1 MTGESITDN
10 ASSDIKVDKN
20 SLSYIDPSVVENKKE
35 KIIDYQSTM
44 HESCD
49 CHNKEKDHRNHDG
62 NKSFSKSYV
71 YVIGKIAHRFPNRSI
86 EMELAQA
93 IGNKPETET
102 RGLSREETVYQ
113 ALIDPNN
120 RYIARQLCYV
130 MNVEYLETYL
140 LVPSDPLDI
149 EKLAKAVKPSPNLGD
164 IDVVIGRK
172 GPIAPPEMCNGL
184 MLPIVMVDQIY
195 SFDRE
200 TLIKAI
206 PRQTDMSDDQFT
218 RSSNALFDRIIQLAD
233 NAGSTDEHR
242 ALNYL
247 AVRYDKIYERTQLMQ
262 DENYSFTGIEL
273 HLSRLSGVRKV
284 LDVIFFYQNRQTLAV
299 SKWFVRVDVTDEFPF
314 LVSPV
319 QEYYER

>member
-1 MTGESITDN
+1 
-10 ASSDIKVDKN
+10 
-20 SLSYIDPSVVENKKE
+20 
-35 KIIDYQSTM
+35 
-44 HESCD
+44 
-49 CHNKEKDHRNHDG
+49 
-62 NKSFSKSYV
+62 
-71 YVIGKIAHRFPNRSI
+71 
-86 EMELAQA
+86 
-93 IGNKPETET
+93 
-102 RGLSREETVYQ
+102 
-113 ALIDPNN
+113 
-120 RYIARQLCYV
+120 

-247 AVRYDKIYERTQLMQ
+247 AVHYDKIYERTQLMQ
-262 DENYSFTGIEL
+262 DENYSFTGIEVPL
-273 HLSRLSGVRKV
+273 IPSIWRAQSIRC
-284 LDVIFFYQNRQTLAV
+284 D
-299 SKWFVRVDVTDEFPF
+299 F
-314 LVSPV
+314 LLPKSSNVGS
-319 QEYYER
+319 

>member
-1 MTGESITDN
+1 MTDESITDKT
-10 ASSDIKVDKN
+10 SSDLTLDKN
-20 SLSYIDPSVVENKKE
+20 PMPYLDAAVVENKKE
-35 KIIDYQSTM
+35 KIMDYHSTM

-49 CHNKEKDHRNHDG
+49 CHKKEKDHRSNDE
-62 NKSFSKSYV
+62 NKSLSKSYV
-71 YVIGKIAHRFPNRSI
+71 YVIGKIAHRFPNKSL
-86 EMELAQA
+86 EMELAQV
-93 IGNKPETET
+93 IGNKPGAET
-102 RGLSREETVYQ
+102 RGLSQEETVYQ

-120 RYIARQLCYV
+120 RYIARQLCYIL
-130 MNVEYLETYL
+130 NVEYLETYL

-149 EKLAKAVKPSPNLGD
+149 EKLVKAVKPSPNLGD

-262 DENYSFTGIEL
+262 DENYSFTGIEV